1 MCMMLENRNQ
11 DDNDMM
17 ILCSYNM
24 SKGRIENISTEIV
37 HNDCKV
43 IARKL
48 KIRWDAN
55 CKSKILSRIK
65 LILKFVF
72 RMKELA

>member
-1 MCMMLENRNQ
+1 MLENRNQ

-48 KIRWDAN
+48 KTVAMPIA
-55 CKSKILSRIK
+55 K
-65 LILKFVF
+65 
-72 RMKELA
+72 